1 MALITC
7 PECGGKVSDTVE
19 NCIHCGFKIEK
30 HELKQNGNICKINGI
45 DYDLT
50 LVIETMRKNKKDYA
64 QKEANALLKDLT
76 GLKSMDCGRL
86 LFIILKLDRVPPKFN
101 NGDNWKQ
108 YEMQMRKC
116 PKCGSKD
123 FIPVRKN
130 WSLFAGFSTNKVDMV
145 CSKCGTI
152 IK

>member
-1 MALITC
+1 MALINC
-7 PECGGKVSDTVE
+7 PECGKEVSDTVE
-19 NCIHCGFKIEK
+19 SCIHCGFKIEK
-30 HELKQNGNICKINGI
+30 HELKQNDNICKINGV

-50 LVIETMRKNKKDYA
+50 LVIETMRKNKNDYA
-64 QKEANALLKDLT
+64 QKVANALLKDLT

-116 PKCGSKD
+116 PKCGSTS
-123 FIPVRKN
+123 FTPVRKQ
-130 WSLFAGFSTNKVDMV
+130 WSLLGGFATNKVELI
-145 CSKCGTI
+145 CNKCGTK